1 MNKVKYPVLI
11 IAMLLL
17 LTGCQSAVISPAED
31 TVAQTE
37 TNTYEFI
44 DALENIIT
52 IEESPK
58 TVIALTG
65 SYAET
70 WVLAGGELSG
80 VTDDVVSERQ
90 MMLPENIKML
100 GRVKEPSL
108 EAILAAN
115 PDFVILSPDIQSHHA
130 IAEVLK
136 KSNITHA
143 FFKVEQFEDY
153 LNMLDIFTEITGRKE
168 QYEISG
174 LDVQKQIEEVLS
186 KIDPKTQPSVL
197 FIRAFSSGAK
207 AKMDDNMT
215 GKMLKDLGTVNIA
228 SKHESLLEDLS
239 IEAIIEEDPDFIFVT
254 TMGDVEEAIE
264 AMKNGI
270 EKNPAWANLSAVKNG
285 RYIVLPK
292 DLFHYKPNSKW
303 GESYE
308 YLAKII
314 YPELFK

>member
-1 MNKVKYPVLI
+1 MVL
-11 IAMLLL
+11 
-17 LTGCQSAVISPAED
+17 S
-31 TVAQTE
+31 
-37 TNTYEFI
+37 
-44 DALENIIT
+44 EN
-52 IEESPK
+52 
-58 TVIALTG
+58 V
-65 SYAET
+65 
-70 WVLAGGELSG
+70 
-80 VTDDVVSERQ
+80 
-90 MMLPENIKML
+90 KML

-115 PDFVILSPDIQSHHA
+115 PDFVILSPDIESHHG

-143 FFKVEQFEDY
+143 FFKVEEFEDY
-153 LNMLDIFTEITGRKE
+153 LNMLDIFTEITGKKE
-168 QYEISG
+168 QYKING
-174 LDVQKQIEEVLS
+174 LDIQKQIKEVLS
-186 KIDPKTQPSVL
+186 KVDPKIQPSVL

-215 GKMLKDLGTVNIA
+215 GKMLKNLGTVNIA

-254 TMGDVEEAIE
+254 TMGDTEEAME

-270 EKNPAWANLSAVKNG
+270 ENNPAWANLSAVKNG

-292 DLFHYKPNSKW
+292 NLFHYKPNSKW

-308 YLAKII
+308 HLAKII

>member
-1 MNKVKYPVLI
+1 M
-11 IAMLLL
+11 IAMVLLL
-17 LTGCQSAVISPAED
+17 AGCQSRDIPKAEEII
-31 TVAQTE
+31 APIE
-37 TNTYEFI
+37 GSTYTFV
-44 DALENIIT
+44 DALENSIT

-58 TVIALTG
+58 AVVALTG

-90 MMLPENIKML
+90 MVLPENIKML

-108 EAILAAN
+108 EAILAAS
-115 PDFVILSPDIQSHHA
+115 PDFVILSPDIESHHG

-136 KSNITHA
+136 KSDINHA
-143 FFKVEQFEDY
+143 FFKVEEFEDY

-168 QYEISG
+168 QYEING
-174 LDVQKQIEEVLS
+174 LNVQKQIEAVLS
-186 KIDPKTQPSVL
+186 KVDPNTQPSVL

-215 GKMLKDLGTVNIA
+215 GKMLKDIGTVNIA

-254 TMGDVEEAIE
+254 TMGDTEEAME